1 MKKSLLTLVA
11 IVFSAFLETV
21 SFAQNALYWEDYS
34 PEKQNAIISSDSL
47 DPLVSAYYYGE
58 KQPSDDEDTFS
69 FLEILASR
77 TDQDDRRALFFHLL
91 NRVALKA
98 DGALAESMGY
108 FQYRIL
114 INYPQYVFEYL
125 CGNQECRD
133 CYVWN
138 LGYILSWNPEGEG
151 LNKELLK
158 MNEHVGAKIDPAL
171 KEKWQQFMAAILVEI
186 ENCD

>member
-77 TDQDDRRALFFHLL
+77 TDQDDRRALFFHL
-91 NRVALKA
+91 
-98 DGALAESMGY
+98 ESGWGIS
-108 FQYRIL
+108 RI
-114 INYPQYVFEYL
+114 N
-125 CGNQECRD
+125 
-133 CYVWN
+133 
-138 LGYILSWNPEGEG
+138 G
-151 LNKELLK
+151 LFPISDSHELPT
-158 MNEHVGAKIDPAL
+158 VC
-171 KEKWQQFMAAILVEI
+171 F
-186 ENCD
+186 